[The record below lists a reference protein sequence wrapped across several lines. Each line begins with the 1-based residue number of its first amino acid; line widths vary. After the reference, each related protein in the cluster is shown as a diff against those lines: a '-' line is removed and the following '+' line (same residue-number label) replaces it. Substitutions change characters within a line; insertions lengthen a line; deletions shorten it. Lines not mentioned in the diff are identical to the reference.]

1 MVDPLWQWSASG
13 LAEAIRNRE
22 CSSEEVVRA
31 HLERI
36 AAVNPE
42 VNAVTRVLEE
52 EALGAARRAD
62 EEVASGAELGALH
75 GVPITVKENVDVA
88 GTPTTHGIVML
99 KASMPERDAPV
110 VAHLRGA
117 GAIPIGRT
125 NLPDFGLRYHTDND
139 LHGATRNPW
148 DPSRTPGGSSGG
160 EAAAIATGMSPLG
173 VGNDMGGSL
182 RYPAQ
187 CCGIASIRPSFGRV
201 SRILS
206 AIFSEPPMFYE
217 QVGAV
222 NGPMARCVRDL
233 RLALAVMSRPDRSD
247 PCWLPAPRLGA
258 EGAQPTGVALTVDP
272 GGCGCSPV
280 VAAGVRKAEE
290 ILTEAGYVV
299 EEVEPPAVEESAR
312 VIQRIIDTEVLSYL
326 PAMRTMI
333 SSEAAAVLD
342 SFVGHTVPDLEAYM
356 KAIAKR
362 HAIAQEWS
370 LFMERYP
377 LVLGPVSTRPAF
389 EVGHDLA
396 GSEAARAF
404 IRSVT
409 LTEICNLLGLP
420 SVAVPVLVAE
430 GLPQGVQLIGA
441 RYHEDLCF
449 DAAEAIEARVG
460 VFTPIDPGGGRPAL
474 EPSLRELLDE
484 TLVAKNGLGAVA

>member
-1 MVDPLWQWSASG
+1 MAEPLWQWSASG
-13 LAEAIRNRE
+13 LAGAIRSRR

-42 VNAVTRVLEE
+42 VNAVTLVLEE
-52 EALGAARRAD
+52 EALVAAKLAD
-62 EEVASGAELGALH
+62 EEVASGAELGPLH
-75 GVPITVKENVDVA
+75 GVPITVKENVDVV

-99 KASMPERDAPV
+99 SASMPNQDAPV
-110 VAHLRGA
+110 VAHLRKE
-117 GAIPIGRT
+117 GAIVIGRT

-201 SRILS
+201 SRTLS
-206 AIFSEPPMFYE
+206 AIFSEPPMFFE

-222 NGPMARCVRDL
+222 NGPMARRVKDL
-233 RLALAVMSRPDRSD
+233 RLALSVMSQPDLSD

-258 EGAQPTGVALTVDP
+258 QATKPVSVALAVDP
-272 GGCGCSPV
+272 GGWGCSPV
-280 VAAGVRKAEE
+280 VAAGVRRAAEV
-290 ILTEAGYVV
+290 LAEAGYAI
-299 EEVEPPAVEESAR
+299 EEVEPPAVEESAE
-312 VIQRIIDTEVLSYL
+312 VIQRIIDTEVQSYL
-326 PAMRTMI
+326 PAMRTMV
-333 SSEAAAVLD
+333 SEDAATVLD
-342 SFVGHTVPDLEAYM
+342 SFVGGTVPDPNAYM
-356 KAIAKR
+356 KAIGRR
-362 HAIAQEWS
+362 HAIAARWN
-370 LFMERYP
+370 LFMQRYP
-377 LVLGPVSTRPAF
+377 LVLGPVSTQPAF

-396 GSEAARAF
+396 GPEASRAF

-420 SVAVPVLVAE
+420 SVAVPVQVAD
-430 GLPQGVQLIGA
+430 GLPQGVQLIAA

-460 VFTPIDPGGGRPAL
+460 VFTPVDPRAASSRFRRGPAPRPRTGPGSSA
-474 EPSLRELLDE
+474 PR
-484 TLVAKNGLGAVA
+484 G